1 MKNRLLIILVSLCI
15 GFFSAN
21 AQRYVVDLLFA
32 NDSVP
37 VYTIEASSQYDAE
50 VEGTK
55 AFTIQNGEEITITRV
70 LKGNEDIGVIV
81 KDGREYA
88 VSGAAL
94 VLSENNP
101 DGTVDLWPEL
111 RKDGK
116 HTATEHFFTSMTP
129 YWIIAL
135 LFIAAIVFAFIG
147 RYEAFRRIALV
158 GMPVC
163 ILIASLLEIWAF
175 ASIGSSVFWWCD
187 YDKYGFWG
195 SAFRAIPY
203 AIFCTFQIFSIK
215 LYERILFGRDSE
227 NEISI
232 KPMAISLGACI
243 PVTLVAVFAGAVWW
257 RSANEI
263 VAGIVFIVSLGLGT
277 FITLRKNIK
286 ILGKVNGTLLTAF
299 LGVYIVGAIIAAVG
313 LITLLLR
320 LILQMLVILAGIGAV
335 LFLAGSAGGSGG
347 NRAVWQNEDGSWSNG
362 NGKTYNSMGEAK
374 NSRL

>member
-1 MKNRLLIILVSLCI
+1 MKYRIILFIIALSV
-15 GFFSAN
+15 GFVSAN

-32 NDSVP
+32 NDSVSA
-37 VYTIEASSQYDAE
+37 YTIVMSTQSDSE
-50 VEGTK
+50 VEGIK
-55 AFTIQNGEEITITRV
+55 AFSIPNGEEITVTRV
-70 LKGNEDIGVIV
+70 LKGNPDIGVIV
-81 KDGREYA
+81 KDGKEYA
-88 VSGAAL
+88 VRGSCL

-101 DGTVDLWPEL
+101 EGAVDLFPEL
-111 RKDGK
+111 RKEGK
-116 HTATEHFFTSMTP
+116 HSTTEHFFTTMTP

-135 LFIAAIVFAFIG
+135 LFIAAIALAFLG
-147 RYEAFRRIALV
+147 RHETFRRVALV

-163 ILIASLLEIWAF
+163 ILVASLLEIWAY

-215 LYERILFGRDSE
+215 FYERILFGKDSE

-286 ILGKVNGTLLTAF
+286 TLGKVNGTLLTAF

-313 LITLLLR
+313 LITLLFR

-362 NGKTYNSMGEAK
+362 NGRTYNSMHEAK